1 VLCLNFRS
9 LNQPWVISSWLAL
22 AIIDPWLEEGHWRG
36 LLMDAASRWPG
47 WIAIAY
53 TTVWFGLSHPLL
65 LAAGGQRQGTF
76 GSTGLLRHS
85 FHGHDL
91 IRGLLENPQL
101 AVAIFS
107 HRVVDLL
114 SVSVLV
120 SLNRAVLGK

>member
-1 VLCLNFRS
+1 MLCLNFRS

-65 LAAGGQRQGTF
+65 LAAGVNVKALSGLPGFFGTVF
-76 GSTGLLRHS
+76 TGT
-85 FHGHDL
+85 
-91 IRGLLENPQL
+91 I
-101 AVAIFS
+101 
-107 HRVVDLL
+107 
-114 SVSVLV
+114 
-120 SLNRAVLGK
+120 

>member
-1 VLCLNFRS
+1 MAGMDCHRVHDS
-9 LNQPWVISSWLAL
+9 LVRPQPSF
-22 AIIDPWLEEGHWRG
+22 
-36 LLMDAASRWPG
+36 AACCW
-47 WIAIAY
+47 
-53 TTVWFGLSHPLL
+53 
-65 LAAGGQRQGTF
+65 GQRQGTF